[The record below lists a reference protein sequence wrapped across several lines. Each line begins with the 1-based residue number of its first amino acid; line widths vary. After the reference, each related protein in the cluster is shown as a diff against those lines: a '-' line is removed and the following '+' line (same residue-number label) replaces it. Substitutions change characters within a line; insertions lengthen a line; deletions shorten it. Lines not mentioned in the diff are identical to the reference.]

1 MKMAITAP
9 TLDLDAVV
17 ETKRRGFGRA
27 DNSQNL
33 NAGQARGSRRAGT
46 GWNPVSKR
54 CSGDPWNPRLVALEA
69 AGMNVYAGASGTVA
83 EAIKRFEAGEL
94 KRQDQADIEE
104 QWV

>member
-1 MKMAITAP
+1 
-9 TLDLDAVV
+9 
-17 ETKRRGFGRA
+17 
-27 DNSQNL
+27 
-33 NAGQARGSRRAGT
+33 
-46 GWNPVSKR
+46 
-54 CSGDPWNPRLVALEA
+54 LEA